1 MGVAGSQ
8 GPRALSAPRD
18 LGLLR
23 RIGACG
29 GVWGEGQPRT
39 GLWKFRM
46 VIPGCRFARPQAID
60 RMTGIDVIQFC
71 TPTGLTGRTPAAP
84 VARRF
89 S

>member
-39 GLWKFRM
+39 GLWKFCM
-46 VIPGCRFARPQAID
+46 VIPGCRFARPRAFD
-60 RMTGIDVIQFC
+60 RSSLRDGVRGEIGGFWSCAVGVV
-71 TPTGLTGRTPAAP
+71 PLT
-84 VARRF
+84 
-89 S
+89 SIS